1 MVLEKSTGDESALA
15 AAERKSRT
23 AKLLL
28 DSSLVPE
35 HKRNEIAFQYAI
47 EAFRAN
53 PQSAEIFHVLGLC
66 TAKTNRHI
74 SEIGVDLEMERSFAV
89 DEIRDLVAKRTFSI
103 MWSLMKE
110 DVDEPKKDV
119 SNPVYLMEKVYNASP
134 SAKNAHTLG
143 YCYAYIGRAN
153 DARELLKEAAEKD
166 TTLYYSYIGACIA
179 HGRYQDVVDY
189 CEKYR
194 PTIAEGTKTAIANAY
209 ENVMLDVEWREKENP
224 APAEKHL
231 SALKQ
236 AMEIYRG
243 IALSKETKVVNPDH
257 VERDIAV
264 GSFFHS
270 AAIVAGNA
278 KQDDLTKMGIDGT
291 PQSFLEEGR
300 VILESILNTFS
311 SVEDSNPRIRD
322 LLMRAKI
329 NLIAT
334 MASMDMGEEEAI
346 ATAEFGMRVLDEIE
360 GKEKFAN
367 HSISSSL
374 FVLFRRLYSLTRK
387 EEYLSLRDSFLRK
400 TVLQNWNNPIPYCS
414 LMDIR
419 YSQDDLAGVHN
430 VNAVQ
435 TYAKM
440 LDALIKCDVYAQKF
454 PDKYYGFA
462 DGQPS
467 VDLRKEFEDDFDK
480 ILRHAVNISKPLSE
494 YFAPF
499 VEAIR
504 PLVER
509 YLSFIKS
516 IAPEGTKLLHRIKS
530 PHSVLLKMLKLDTAD
545 FSTVTDCM
553 AFRALTDTEEEAVI
567 LYELVK
573 ADMWI
578 EPPVAEWKTL
588 HDPTPRGYR
597 SLDITGV
604 SNTTGC
610 LIQVQIRTKKI
621 EERINATAAHHDYY
635 KRKSG
640 EALCESVNK
649 DPIRYIGLLSEI
661 LFKLKGSF
669 DKTAD
674 MSVPLSAD
682 DALRLY
688 GFSKEQNPVASS
700 VTEK

>member
-1 MVLEKSTGDESALA
+1 MVLEKSTGDESVLA

-89 DEIRDLVAKRTFSI
+89 DEIRNLTAKRTFSI
-103 MWSLMKE
+103 MWRLMKE
-110 DVDEPKKDV
+110 DVDEPKKDI
-119 SNPVYLMEKVYNASP
+119 SDPVYLMEKVYNTSP

-143 YCYAYIGRAN
+143 YCYAYIGRVN
-153 DARELLKEAAEKD
+153 DARKLFKEAAEKD
-166 TTLYYSYIGACIA
+166 TTLYYSYLGACIA
-179 HGRYQDVVDY
+179 HEKYQDVIDY
-189 CEKYR
+189 YEKYR
-194 PTIAEGTKTAIANAY
+194 PMVEEGVKVNIARAY

-224 APAEKHL
+224 VPAEKHL
-231 SALKQ
+231 SALRQ

-243 IALSKETKVVNPDH
+243 MVLSKETKVVNLDH
-257 VERDIAV
+257 IQRDIAV
-264 GSFFHS
+264 GSFFYK
-270 AAIVAGNA
+270 AAMVVENA
-278 KQDDLTKMGIDGT
+278 KRDDLAKTGIDRT
-291 PQSFLEEGR
+291 PQSFREEGCT
-300 VILESILNTFS
+300 ILKSILDTFS
-311 SVEDSNPRIRD
+311 SVGDSDPRIRD
-322 LLMRAKI
+322 LLMNAKLD
-329 NLIAT
+329 LIVT
-334 MASMDMGEEEAI
+334 MVSMDMDEEEML
-346 ATAEFGMRVLDEIE
+346 ATTAFGTRLLDEIE
-360 GKEKFAN
+360 GKEKFAG
-367 HSISSSL
+367 HSVFSSL
-374 FVLFRRLYSLTRK
+374 FILFRRLYGLTH
-387 EEYLSLRDSFLRK
+387 EEKYLSLRDFFLRK
-400 TVLQNWNNPIPYCS
+400 TILQYWNNPIPYCS

-419 YSQDDLAGVHN
+419 YSQDDLTGVHN
-430 VNAVQ
+430 VNAVR

-440 LDALIKCDVYAQKF
+440 LDALIKCDVYTQKF
-454 PDKYYGFA
+454 PDEYYGFA
-462 DGQPS
+462 DGRSSTDP
-467 VDLRKEFEDDFDK
+467 RKEFEDDFGG
-480 ILRHAVNISKPLSE
+480 ILRNAVNISKPLSE

-499 VEAIR
+499 VEAVR
-504 PLVER
+504 PLIEK
-509 YLSFIKS
+509 YLSFMKS
-516 IAPEGTKLLHRIKS
+516 MAPEGTELFHRVKS

-553 AFRALTDTEEEAVI
+553 AFRALTDTEEEAVA

-573 ADMWI
+573 ANMRI
-578 EPPVAEWKTL
+578 EPPVVEWKTL
-588 HDPTPRGYR
+588 HAPTPRGYR
-597 SLDITGV
+597 SLDVTGV

-621 EERINATAAHHDYY
+621 EERINATVAHHDYY

-649 DPIRYIGLLSEI
+649 DPIHYMELLSEI

-674 MSVPLSAD
+674 LDVPLSAD
-682 DALRLY
+682 EALRLY
-688 GFSKEQNPVASS
+688 GFSKEQNPAATS